1 MKTGKSKNQANQYD
15 KIFKENIAAVIP
27 SLMQNIL
34 GINAVLSE
42 ELPDDIQHTK
52 ERKPDVL
59 KKITDIQGDTFVL
72 QIEFQVSDE
81 PEMVYRMAEYNVM
94 LLRLYKIP
102 VRQFVIFL
110 GKGKPKMATELFSG
124 DLAFKYHLLS
134 IKTID
139 YKVFL
144 KSNKPEEIV
153 FAVLSNFGLEKPENA
168 IGIIIRKLEETT
180 KTELTLKKYLRQ
192 LRILAELR
200 KLDYKIDEIMESI
213 AKYVNEETDYFV
225 VKSKKK
231 IVENLLR
238 ESSLSLDNIA
248 KMVGVT
254 IDFVINIQQKID
266 SSK

>member
-1 MKTGKSKNQANQYD
+1 
-15 KIFKENIAAVIP
+15 
-27 SLMQNIL
+27 
-34 GINAVLSE
+34 
-42 ELPDDIQHTK
+42 
-52 ERKPDVL
+52 
-59 KKITDIQGDTFVL
+59 
-72 QIEFQVSDE
+72 
-81 PEMVYRMAEYNVM
+81 M

-110 GKGKPKMATELFSG
+110 GKGKPKMTTELFSG

-168 IGIIIRKLEETT
+168 IGTIIRKLEETT

-200 KLDYKIDEIMESI
+200 KLDYKIDEIIESI

-238 ESSLSLDNIA
+238 ESNLSLDSIA

-254 IDFVINIQQKID
+254 IDF
-266 SSK
+266 